1 MSFVSVNGE
10 QIHYVHSGARG
21 VPVVFVHGSGGSHL
35 VWGAQVRAVGEIAR
49 AFALDLPGH
58 GKSEG
63 AGRDSIAAYR
73 DRVVGFLD
81 ALELDRAVIVGHS
94 LGGAIA
100 QTLALSHP
108 LRVAGLALV
117 GTGARLRVL
126 PKILEGVLSDFEST
140 ARFVAQAMFAQP
152 DDPQRP
158 RTEEQ
163 LRACAPQVVHGDFSA
178 CNAFDVIARLGE
190 IRAPTL
196 VLCGRADVMTPVKY
210 GEFLAAK
217 IAGAQL
223 VVVENA
229 GHALMLEQAVE
240 VNRALVEFI
249 RKL

>member
-1 MSFVSVNGE
+1 MPF
-10 QIHYVHSGARG
+10 ITIGAERIYYSQHGTRG

-49 AFALDLPGH
+49 AFAVDLPGH

-63 AGRDSIAAYR
+63 AGCNSVAAYR
-73 DRVVGFLD
+73 DVAVGFLD
-81 ALELDRAVIVGHS
+81 ALGLERAVIVGHS

-108 LRVAGLALV
+108 ARVAGLALV

-126 PKILEGVLSDFEST
+126 PKILEGVLSDFAST
-140 ARFVAQAMFAQP
+140 AHFVAQAMFARQ
-152 DDPQRP
+152 DDPQIAK
-158 RTEEQ
+158 TEEQ
-163 LRACAPQVVHGDFSA
+163 LRACPAQVVRGDFSA

-210 GEFLAAK
+210 GEFLAAN

-223 VVVENA
+223 VVVEDA
-229 GHALMLEQAVE
+229 GHALMLEQAE
-240 VNRALVEFI
+240 AVNRALVEFI